1 MELFWR
7 WGLLQHPDWTVA
19 CVTQSHLCVF
29 LQVDEYVIQGQSSA
43 QEWDIMFPEQEYIF
57 GEFTERLWAYLTIE
71 QLLDR
76 KSVLFALLLQF
87 FWYSLKETCYTIYI
101 VI

>member
-1 MELFWR
+1 MF
-7 WGLLQHPDWTVA
+7 VS
-19 CVTQSHLCVF
+19 V
-29 LQVDEYVIQGQSSA
+29 QVDEYVIQGQATA

-76 KSVLFALLLQF
+76 KSVLFVVLGRPV
-87 FWYSLKETCYTIYI
+87 SYTIF
-101 VI
+101 VVD

>member
-1 MELFWR
+1 MVR
-7 WGLLQHPDWTVA
+7 SAPQHQDLVG
-19 CVTQSHLCVF
+19 VF
-29 LQVDEYVIQGQSSA
+29 IDQPQLYVFVQVDEYVIQGQATA

-76 KSVLFALLLQF
+76 KSVLFVILGRPV
-87 FWYSLKETCYTIYI
+87 CYAIFE
-101 VI
+101 VV